1 MDRAFPRIS
10 LKTSPTNK
18 KAEPL
23 ILKGSGLEKLEA
35 EEGIEPSNTG
45 FANPRLTTWLL
56 RLRWANL

>member
-1 MDRAFPRIS
+1 MRDFSQRGF
-10 LKTSPTNK
+10 K
-18 KAEPL
+18 KM
-23 ILKGSGLEKLEA
+23 LEA